1 MPEIDF
7 QFPLGGRDDS
17 YSPDKQPVATTREAV
32 NMRPFDPTSGRIR
45 GAVRPG
51 SVKACAQQ
59 LAAAPAR
66 ALVQTVYDSAFL
78 TYASGLGAPR
88 LEWDEDGDKVGDCE
102 DVAYDEFGNS
112 YWLDGGR
119 AVQVRSSS
127 GVLLDTIALPLER
140 KSQYCRAMSVG
151 SGGDLYI
158 GVTQGGTKAQARVW
172 CFRRDP
178 YLGWQKRWELAPGAF
193 VARIVEREGVL
204 LLATNELDPYSLP
217 VLQGDASGR
226 AWIEA
231 YALEVSPVAPALS
244 WRRAAMAPV
253 NGLAVHSD
261 GRIAACA
268 RAQVNRGKP
277 SSALG
282 VQLEP
287 DFASW
292 RISDLAD
299 WSTRGWCIF
308 NASDIDLPDDG
319 DVLRWSDSA
328 GLGRELYAPF
338 EVVVLENMHCTLGGT
353 NPADG
358 ETITVTSGDGRLTE
372 SFRFK
377 NTLAQAGDVQIGANL
392 AATLQS
398 LERALKGSATGTGV
412 DFHEGTEP
420 SALVTCE
427 YQGSTSYIKIY
438 AQIEAPAALLTLSGA
453 NLLLNGGGGRI
464 SNTSGRVVPGKRD
477 GGFGQGWDGRV
488 ETTAPKLHKNGSAG
502 RPCVYFDGIANKL
515 VTDANGD
522 SRRANRESHR
532 SVLPAYGINS
542 TQANSAGFILCM
554 VVRPLV
560 QHVTAAIIAQKN
572 NIWHRSIAINREAR
586 TAGTTAGYASGDLCF
601 AEYDNS
607 VPGARFY
614 SETVYDPTANTDAP
628 LLLVTLRSD
637 PDGGAGKTEMRV
649 NGKVVATINGEAN
662 DGTGRT
668 EIGHATLP
676 KASTGE
682 RGADRFANFE
692 LYALAVISDDGSS
705 LATRDEMLRMEA
717 ALAWEFGLQGSLHV
731 AASGVACTSD
741 GPGDLIVAF
750 GHGRSVGDCVKFAGT
765 PCPELNTRQVYWIV
779 NVPTGD
785 KFAVSDEEGG
795 TAIDLSTQG
804 TPFSYSVVHAYSQEP
819 PPGNGVALG
828 TNHFAVQSLSEF
840 PAVTK
845 YFADG
850 TPAWIVTTD
859 ETQAA
864 MAGYISG
871 VGSGVAWASDDKLYC
886 TGQIADGSAPDQ
898 TTVRAIVDFGD
909 SGSIDPSDGAWT
921 YELPTPANPGWAV
934 RMAVDEN
941 DGVYVP
947 YAFQGFSPSA
957 TTWWYIHC
965 AADGTAT
972 RGGSGSPAYSSVL
985 NARAIALDP
994 IAPDFAQNLTAIDHV
1009 HRLSIALSRWTGTG
1023 DPATT
1028 MAQLLLVT
1036 STASGGGKVS
1046 VNLAACNG
1054 TVYRFDGTTRTA
1066 VTDDDAATDPMT
1078 TAPRYV
1084 SSVAL
1089 FGKAFFVDGK
1099 VAKVYDALDDSLG
1112 NYKADG
1118 KGRVPERCRLV
1129 EKYAGAIVMCAG
1141 DDPYEWF
1148 MSARPRPFDWDFAPD
1163 VQTVT
1168 QAWKG
1173 GLGGPGRLPD
1183 IINGFCPIFDD
1194 LGLFL
1199 CDHSIWRLT
1208 GDPGSPGSRFDP
1220 ISETIGGSFG
1230 RAWAIAPDG
1239 TPFIWSSQGGL
1250 YIVNGGVSVEPVRS
1264 GALDRTFQSIDLSKF
1279 YVRMA
1284 WNVRLGGLDIFVC
1297 PYGGVTDAERTYFW
1311 HRATNGLWVDERQSS
1326 AHDPTDVLVVDS
1338 AEPND
1343 REALIA
1349 CRDGYVRRWSETAVN
1364 DDGQPIFSNVVLG
1377 PYQLDARLEMKVSR
1391 LMIAIEQA
1399 QGHAVVSCFGTDT
1412 PTLPSVR
1419 PTGFPIRAGLTPTI
1433 PARVRGA
1440 YIWLEI
1446 RSSTRWAFES
1456 ARAAMQTGA
1465 RRRLR

>member
-1 MPEIDF
+1 MPELDF
-7 QFPLGGRDDS
+7 LFPLGGRDDA
-17 YSPDKQPVATTREAV
+17 YSPDKQPIATTREAT

-51 SVKACAQQ
+51 TAKACAQQ

-151 SGGDLYI
+151 SGGDLYV
-158 GVTQGGTKAQARVW
+158 GVTQGGTKGQARVW

-204 LLATNELDPYSLP
+204 LLATNELDPYGVP
-217 VLQGDASGR
+217 VLFGDYSGR
-226 AWIEA
+226 AWIES
-231 YALEVSPVAPALS
+231 YTLEIAPVAPALA

-261 GRIAACA
+261 GRIAACT
-268 RAQVNRGKP
+268 RAQANRGKP
-277 SSALG
+277 SNALG

-292 RISDLAD
+292 RISDLSGWAD
-299 WSTRGWCIF
+299 RGWCIF
-308 NASDIDLPDDG
+308 NASDIDLDDNAP
-319 DVLRWSDSA
+319 VLRWQDAA
-328 GLGRELYAPF
+328 GLGRELYAPL
-338 EVVVLENMHCTLGGT
+338 ENVVLENMHCTLGGT

-358 ETITVTSGDGRLTE
+358 ETITFTSGDGRSTE
-372 SFRFK
+372 TLRFK
-377 NTLAQAGDVQIGANL
+377 NALAQSGDVLIGANL

-398 LERALKGSATGTGV
+398 LERAIKGSAAGTGV
-412 DFHEGTEP
+412 DFHAGTEP

-427 YQGSTSYIKIY
+427 YQGSSNHIKIY
-438 AQIEAPAALLTLSGA
+438 AQVEVPAALLTLSGT
-453 NLLLNGGGGRI
+453 NLDLNGGGGRV
-464 SNTSGRVVPGKRD
+464 SDTSGRVVPGKRD
-477 GGFGQGWDGRV
+477 GGFGQGWDGIV
-488 ETTAPKLHKNGSAG
+488 VSTAPTLRKNGSAG
-502 RPCVYFDGIANKL
+502 RPCVYFDGLSNKL

-522 SRRANRESHR
+522 SRRANKENHR
-532 SVLPAYGINS
+532 ALIPSYGINQ
-542 TQANSAGFILCM
+542 TQANSAGFVLCM

-560 QHVTAAIIAQKN
+560 QYATAPLIAQKG

-586 TAGTTAGYASGDLCF
+586 TAGTTAGYASGKLCF
-601 AEYDNS
+601 SEYVNAT
-607 VPGARFY
+607 GARFY
-614 SETVYDPTANTDAP
+614 SETVYDPTVDTDTP

-668 EIGHATLP
+668 EIGHATIP
-676 KASTGE
+676 KAGTGE
-682 RGADRFANFE
+682 RAADRFANFE

-717 ALAWEFGLQGSLHV
+717 ALAWEFGLQGSLYV
-731 AASGVACTSD
+731 TASGVACTSNGTND
-741 GPGDLIVAF
+741 AIEDVA
-750 GHGRSVGDCVKFAGT
+750 HGRSVDDCVRFAGT
-765 PCPELNTRQVYWIV
+765 PCAELNTRQVYWIV
-779 NVPTGD
+779 ATPSAD
-785 KFAVSDEEGG
+785 EFQVSESQGG
-795 TAIDLSTQG
+795 SAIDLSTQG

-819 PPGNGVALG
+819 PPGNGDPLG
-828 TNHFAVQSLSEF
+828 TNHFAVQSLSEK

-845 YFADG
+845 YLADG
-850 TPAWIVTTD
+850 TPSWIVTSD

-864 MAGYISG
+864 MAGYVSG
-871 VGSGVAWASDDKLYC
+871 VGSGVAWASDDKLYN
-886 TGQIADGSAPDQ
+886 TGQLADPSAPDQ
-898 TTVRAIVDFGD
+898 TTVRAIVDLGD
-909 SGSIDPSDGAWT
+909 EGSIDPSDGAWT
-921 YELPTPANPGWAV
+921 YELSTPDNPSWAV
-934 RMAVDEN
+934 RLAVDEN

-947 YAFQGFSPSA
+947 FAFEGFASGVAPK
-957 TTWWYIHC
+957 WYIHC
-965 AADGTAT
+965 EADGTAT
-972 RGGSGSPAYSSVL
+972 LGGAGSPVYSSRI
-985 NARAIALDP
+985 NGRAIALDP

-1009 HRLSIALSRWTGTG
+1009 HRLSIALSRYSGVG

-1028 MAQLLLVT
+1028 MAQLSLVT
-1036 STASGGGKVS
+1036 STPTGGGKVS
-1046 VNLAACNG
+1046 RTLAASGG
-1054 TVYRFDGTTRTA
+1054 TVYRFDDSTRTA
-1066 VTDDDAATDPMT
+1066 ITDDDAATDPLD

-1084 SSVAL
+1084 HSVAL
-1089 FGKAFFVDGK
+1089 FGKAFFVDGRA
-1099 VAKVYDALDDSLG
+1099 AKVYDALEDSLG

-1118 KGRVPERCRLV
+1118 KGRVPERCRII
-1129 EKYAGAIVMCAG
+1129 EKYAGGIVMCAG

-1163 VQTVT
+1163 VQTIT

-1183 IINGFCPIFDD
+1183 IVNGFCPIFDD
-1194 LGLFL
+1194 LGLFF

-1239 TPFIWSSQGGL
+1239 TPFFWSSQGGL
-1250 YIVNGGVSVEPVRS
+1250 YVVNGGTGVEQVRS
-1264 GALDRTFQSIDLSKF
+1264 GALDRVFQSIDLSAF
-1279 YVRMA
+1279 FVRMA
-1284 WNVRLGGLDIFVC
+1284 WNVRLGGLDIMVC
-1297 PYGGVTDAERTYFW
+1297 PYGSGSSGAESYFW
-1311 HRATNGLWVDERQSS
+1311 HRATNSLWIDDRASS

-1338 AEPND
+1338 AAPDD
-1343 REALIA
+1343 RYSLIA
-1349 CRDGYVRRWSETAVN
+1349 CRDGYVRQWSETARD

-1391 LMIAIEQA
+1391 MLVALEQA
-1399 QGHAVVSCFGTDT
+1399 QGHASVSVFGTDT
-1412 PTLPSVR
+1412 PTLPTAR
-1419 PTGFPIRAGLTPTI
+1419 PTGFPIRAGLTPSI
-1433 PARVRGA
+1433 PVRVRGA